1 MAIKKPSFAPY
12 LGFFQLLFYA
22 NPTWLDKLLI
32 FAGATFAIAAGVP
45 FPLVGIIF
53 GQLVD
58 DINDATCSNQA
69 GAGGAGDQS
78 SIDQKVL
85 LLVYIGI
92 ASFACIYIHLVCW
105 NIASQRLAQRI
116 RDRYLRN
123 LLRQDL
129 AFFDNLQSGEVSSR
143 LNGDISAIEGGTG
156 EKVGVALTCLS
167 FCVTAYIVG
176 FIKNAELTGMLVSLI
191 PAFLLMAVV
200 GGHYV
205 GKYTVSVGGYF
216 GSASALASEA
226 LSNIGLVHALGANER
241 LEKKFRDHLG
251 NARHA
256 GIRKAVAAAVMA
268 GLLYFIAYSSSA
280 LGYWQGSK
288 RIADTVDGRG
298 NDTIGEIYTVTFI
311 LLDGAIV
318 LSQIAPMLPLF
329 TGAIS
334 AFDRLRKDIETQPTI
349 DNTSTSAEKP
359 SVVDGKLTFRNVEFT
374 YPSRPDHPVLNGI
387 SINCEAGKLTAIV
400 GLSGSGKSTI
410 ASLISRFYD
419 PLAGDVLLDNRN
431 IKDINIKSLRGFI
444 SLVPQ
449 EPSLLDRSILENIA
463 LGLVNSPAHSHL
475 ETVLLSNALANLTKE
490 VREGEDL
497 TKVVEKAGPDVVEIL
512 RLVQHAAGLADVA
525 VFIDRLE
532 FGLATLVGSSGSLV
546 SGGQKQRVALARAL
560 VRDPRILILDEATAA
575 LDSASEQRI
584 QAAIDKAS
592 KGRTV
597 ISIAHRLSTIRN
609 ASKIIVMKK
618 GDIIE
623 EGTHDEL
630 LTLNGSYADMIRLQ
644 TVKPT
649 DDGASSSR
657 TSLDDDEIELIKN
670 KHSASAVN
678 DTDAL
683 PSSPAEKPEP
693 LKGANGEIVAKSI
706 SRTMGPLVRP
716 YLLLL
721 LLAFLG
727 ALIVGGQYSASGLLF
742 GNVMGVMSPC
752 NPSDYIRSQGA
763 LLAGMWFMVACVSFF
778 ANFTSWATF
787 GLISERLIYKV
798 RVLSMRSLLEQPLQ
812 WHESEGRNPNQ
823 LLEYITKDG
832 NSLAGFSGSIAGTLF
847 SVVVNFIAAIILS
860 HIVAWR
866 IAIVCLVIV
875 PLLLGAGYMQLHAI
889 GKFAV
894 KHAGAFSSSI
904 GVTTEAVAN
913 IRTVHALSIEEEII
927 HTYRRS
933 LVAPRKEMVKQSFKT
948 NVWLAIANSCG
959 SFIYAFAYWWGSKN
973 IIEGRY
979 DQTAFFVVLISMLL
993 SAQLWGQ
1000 LFTLAPELSKA
1011 KGAISRICGV
1021 VDLGNDPSGTA
1032 SSRSSLNLDTIDK
1045 EKRDVEA
1052 LADSPTPA
1060 VPGGGA
1066 RVVFK
1071 DVQFS
1076 YPARPGVPVLT
1087 SLSLSI
1093 QPGQFCALVGP
1104 SGAGK
1109 STVLA
1114 LLERF
1119 YSPSAGSISING
1131 VDISRHHGTSFRD
1144 DIAYVPQNNVL
1155 FQGSIKFNIALG
1167 ARPGHEPSDADI
1179 QEACELANI
1188 HRTIAELPQGY
1199 DTECGANGS
1208 QLSGGQRQRLSIAR
1222 ALVRKPKLLLL
1233 DESTS
1238 ALDAESEKA
1247 LELGLE
1253 RAVKGHG
1260 VTVIAIAHRL
1270 RTIARAD
1277 VIFMVDGGKVVDQ
1290 GRHEELVQRSESY
1303 RVNALHQ
1310 MLD

>member
-1 MAIKKPSFAPY
+1 MAIKKPSLAPY
-12 LGFFQLLFYA
+12 LGFLRLLFYA

-32 FAGATFAIAAGVP
+32 CTGAIFSIAAGVP
-45 FPLVGIIF
+45 FPLIGIVF

-58 DINDATCSNQA
+58 DINDATCSNQT
-69 GAGGAGDQS
+69 GSGSTGDQS
-78 SIDQKVL
+78 SINEEVL
-85 LLVYIGI
+85 LLVYIAI

-129 AFFDNLQSGEVSSR
+129 AFFDNIQSGEVSSR

-156 EKVGVALTCLS
+156 EKVGVALTCIS

-176 FIKNAELTGMLVSLI
+176 FIKNAELAGMLVSLI
-191 PAFLLMAVV
+191 PAFLLMAII

-205 GKYTVSVGGYF
+205 GKYTVSLGGYF

-226 LSNIGLVHALGANER
+226 LSNVGLVHALGANER

-268 GLLYFIAYSSSA
+268 GLLYFIAFSASA

-288 RIADTVDGRG
+288 RIADSVDGRG

-329 TGAIS
+329 GGALS

-349 DNTSTSAEKP
+349 DNTSTSAEKLAA
-359 SVVDGKLTFRNVEFT
+359 VAGKITFQNVEFT

-387 SINCEAGKLTAIV
+387 SIDCEAGKLTAIV

-419 PLAGDVLLDNRN
+419 PLVGDVMLDGRN
-431 IKDINIKSLRGFI
+431 IKNINIKSLRGFI

-463 LGLVNSPAHSHL
+463 LGLVNSPAHCHL
-475 ETVLLSNALANLTKE
+475 EKILLSNTLANLTND
-490 VREGEDL
+490 VRNGQDL
-497 TKVVEKAGPDVVEIL
+497 SKAAEKAGPEVVEIL
-512 RLVQHAAGLADVA
+512 RLVQHAADLADVA

-532 FGLATLVGSSGSLV
+532 FGFATLVGSSGSLV

-592 KGRTV
+592 QGRTV

-623 EGTHDEL
+623 QGTHDEL
-630 LTLNGSYADMIRLQ
+630 LAFDGSYADMIRLQ
-644 TVKPT
+644 TVKAT
-649 DDGASSSR
+649 DDGLSSSR
-657 TSLDDDEIELIKN
+657 TSLDDDSIDLVKN
-670 KHSASAVN
+670 EHSTTAVD
-678 DTDAL
+678 DTDARPVAPTEKL
-683 PSSPAEKPEP
+683 EPS
-693 LKGANGEIVAKSI
+693 KGANGEIVARSI
-706 SRTMGPLVRP
+706 SRTMGPMVRP

-727 ALIVGGQYSASGLLF
+727 ALVVGGQYSASGLLF
-742 GNVMGVMSPC
+742 GNIMGVMSPC
-752 NPSDYIRSQGA
+752 NPSDYIRSQGS
-763 LLAGMWFMVACVSFF
+763 LLAGMWFMVACVAFF

-798 RVLSMRSLLEQPLQ
+798 RVLSMRSLLQQPLQ
-812 WHESEGRNPNQ
+812 WHESEGRSPNQ

-832 NSLAGFSGSIAGTLF
+832 NSLAGFSGSIVGTLF
-847 SVVVNFIAAIILS
+847 SVVVNFIAAIVLS

-875 PLLLGAGYMQLHAI
+875 PLLLGAGYMQLRAI

-904 GVTTEAVAN
+904 GVTIEAVAN

-927 HTYRRS
+927 QTYRRS
-933 LVAPRKEMVKQSFKT
+933 LIAPQKEMVKQSFKT
-948 NVWLAIANSCG
+948 NIWMAVANSCG

-979 DQTAFFVVLISMLL
+979 DQTAFFIILISMLL

-1021 VDLGNDPSGTA
+1021 VDLGDDPSGTA
-1032 SSRSSLNLDTIDK
+1032 CGSSSIDLDSIDK

-1060 VPGGGA
+1060 IPGGGA

-1076 YPARPGVPVLT
+1076 YPARPGIPVLT

-1131 VDISRHHGTSFRD
+1131 VDISRNHGTSFRD
-1144 DIAYVPQNNVL
+1144 GIAYVPQNNVL

-1167 ARPGHEPSDADI
+1167 ARPGHEPSDAEI

-1188 HRTIAELPQGY
+1188 HQTIVDLPQGY

-1277 VIFMVDGGKVVDQ
+1277 VIFMVEGGKVVDQ

-1303 RVNALHQ
+1303 RINALHQ
-1310 MLD
+1310 MLG